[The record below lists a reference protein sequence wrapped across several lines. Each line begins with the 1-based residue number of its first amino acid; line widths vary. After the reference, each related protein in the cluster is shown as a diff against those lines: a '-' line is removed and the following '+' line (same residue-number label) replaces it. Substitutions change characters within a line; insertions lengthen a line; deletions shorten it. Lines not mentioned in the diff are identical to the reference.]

1 MLQEGIF
8 EFLIISTLATSTLS
22 INPSRQEES
31 HGFRWNVHEQTIKT
45 FLSHSVLRIC
55 IKYQAKI
62 HKSGDPSSGTFVSW
76 FPLTSYK
83 IELKGEFSR
92 GASWKKFRNRRG
104 AAIFNN
110 GGSREFEKESTKRPL
125 EGIHPFRR
133 RRSLTFRTSI
143 SLHVRIK

>member
-1 MLQEGIF
+1 MLQKGIF
-8 EFLIISTLATSTLS
+8 EFLIISTLGTLPLS
-22 INPSRQEES
+22 INPCRQEKS

-45 FLSHSVLRIC
+45 FLSHSVPRIC
-55 IKYQAKI
+55 IKYQVKI

-76 FPLTSYK
+76 FLLTSYK
-83 IELKGEFSR
+83 IGLKGEFSR
-92 GASWKKFRNRRG
+92 GASLKKFRNRRG

-110 GGSREFEKESTKRPL
+110 EGSREFEKESTKRPL

>member
-1 MLQEGIF
+1 MLQKGIF
-8 EFLIISTLATSTLS
+8 EFLIISTLGTSPLS
-22 INPSRQEES
+22 INPSRKQKS

-55 IKYQAKI
+55 IKYQVKI

-76 FPLTSYK
+76 FLLTSYK
-83 IELKGEFSR
+83 IALKGEFSR

-104 AAIFNN
+104 TAIFNN